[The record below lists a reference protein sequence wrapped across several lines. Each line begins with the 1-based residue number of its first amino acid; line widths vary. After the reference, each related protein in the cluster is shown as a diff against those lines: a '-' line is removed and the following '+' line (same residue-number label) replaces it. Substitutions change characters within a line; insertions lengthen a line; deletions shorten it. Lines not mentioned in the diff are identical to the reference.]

1 MRDTDDRHGPDDCGG
16 TPDRPAG
23 PHRLRGTA
31 RLAFGNPVSLG
42 YLALVLA
49 AVLFALVD
57 HLAGAHPDASFSGV
71 WALLLTA
78 PTVFPLWLAG
88 DALWGESAAPDGYLT
103 AAAVV
108 AALVNALLLG
118 LVHRALAGGRRGPRR
133 AAVGDGWH
141 TRRHGDH

>member
-1 MRDTDDRHGPDDCGG
+1 MDDDHGR
-16 TPDRPAG
+16 PDRSPQPRR
-23 PHRLRGTA
+23 PHRLRGLG

-49 AVLFALVD
+49 AVLFAVVD
-57 HLAGAHPDASFSGV
+57 ALAVHRPDASFSGI

-88 DALWGESAAPDGYLT
+88 DALWGEPGAPEGYLMVAT
-103 AAAVV
+103 AV

-118 LVHRALAGGRRGPRR
+118 LLHRAAGGGRGGPRG
-133 AAVGDGWH
+133 AVVRGGWH